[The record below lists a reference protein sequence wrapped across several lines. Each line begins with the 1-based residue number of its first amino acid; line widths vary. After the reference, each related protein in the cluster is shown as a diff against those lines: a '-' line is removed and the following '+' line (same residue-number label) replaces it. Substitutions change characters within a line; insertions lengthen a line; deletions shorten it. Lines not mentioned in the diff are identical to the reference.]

1 MNTTITDELGII
13 RQRAKQDF
21 EKHRQTVREKI
32 NKARSEKG
40 IPQLTEE
47 EYLAAQREQNRK
59 LYEQER
65 KNIKPDFS
73 RIGIL
78 ESDLGL
84 DWSHVKPGYS
94 DGIKACVEVQKAFA
108 RGHGLLFMW
117 GTYGQAKTLIGKI
130 LTVQAY
136 KTGKRAAYA
145 NMSSVLD
152 DIRLAFDEQEHK
164 TTELLRRMEWWMNR
178 DVLFLD
184 ELDKTNGTEWA
195 QERIFQLLDGRY
207 TRAIREEAL
216 TIISSN
222 RSDGEL
228 DGYIK
233 SRLNDRRVGPV
244 IYLNGLD
251 GRQSMPD
258 GWKH

>member
-13 RQRAKQDF
+13 RQRAEEDF
-21 EKHRQTVREKI
+21 RKRSQTVHEKI
-32 NKARSEKG
+32 RAVREERG

-47 EYLAAQREQNRK
+47 EYLAAQREQNRR
-59 LYEQER
+59 LYEQEA

-73 RIGIL
+73 RIGIC

-84 DWSHVKPGYS
+84 EWSNVKPSYS
-94 DGIKACVEVQKAFA
+94 DGIKACTEVQKAFA

-136 KTGKRAAYA
+136 KSGKCAAYA
-145 NMSSVLD
+145 NMSAVLD

-184 ELDKTNGTEWA
+184 ELDKTNGTE
-195 QERIFQLLDGRY
+195 L
-207 TRAIREEAL
+207 
-216 TIISSN
+216 
-222 RSDGEL
+222 
-228 DGYIK
+228 
-233 SRLNDRRVGPV
+233 
-244 IYLNGLD
+244 
-251 GRQSMPD
+251 
-258 GWKH
+258 